1 MITAFINTFLSYVVL
16 MLVIVIL
23 AGVGIFLGITLAK
36 KKNLKKAVS
45 AETAADGK

>member
-1 MITAFINTFLSYVVL
+1 MFTAFFNTFMSYVVL
-16 MLVIVIL
+16 MLVIVMI

-45 AETAADGK
+45 AEAAADGK